1 MKQTQPR
8 ITKRHRKHLRGPN
21 YAASMSLKNGKSRI
35 VLGDHYRGSE
45 PKFMAVTDPS
55 TGMVL
60 RYQRVKAGIPY
71 VRPE

>member
-1 MKQTQPR
+1 MKQTPAR
-8 ITKRHRKHLRGPN
+8 ISKRHRKHLRGPN
-21 YAASMSLKNGKSRI
+21 YAARLSLKNGKSRV

-60 RYQRVKAGIPY
+60 RRQKVKSGIPY
-71 VRPE
+71 VRAE